1 MAGLDLDSL
10 PLWMSQVDFGGLK
23 QKLIASPSVAAARR
37 HFGDPVYCFFAK
49 SGGWLGFVNHKTLIR
64 RKAS

>member
-1 MAGLDLDSL
+1 
-10 PLWMSQVDFGGLK
+10 
-23 QKLIASPSVAAARR
+23 VAAARR